1 MTTPSS
7 KSPSPKTSSTTS
19 KLRHPALRGLVA
31 GLGAG
36 LLVMLAAGLNPLAAS
51 DRPALALL
59 AVTLSLPLGALLSR
73 RPSSARDAGGLGLAA
88 LVAALLLAAC
98 VSLFEPALF
107 VRTASWCVAAALLGV
122 SVGSI
127 GRGAGVAA
135 TAFWLLL
142 CGLPFFYW
150 KLPAF
155 TATAETWALQ
165 GCPWLG
171 FAQDAVG
178 GDPLRRPV
186 LYLGHWS
193 QLSGA
198 TGLGMLEASTLWL
211 AAVPAFAALIVA
223 SMGGLKREQT
233 ENPAVMERAGA

>member
-7 KSPSPKTSSTTS
+7 KSPSPRTSSTTS
-19 KLRHPALRGLVA
+19 KLRHPALFGLAA

-36 LLVMLAAGLNPLAAS
+36 LLMVSAAGLNPLAAS

-59 AVTLSLPLGALLSR
+59 AVSISLPLGALLSR
-73 RPSSARDAGGLGLAA
+73 RPESVRDAGGLGLAA
-88 LVAALLLAAC
+88 VVAALLLAASVC
-98 VSLFEPALF
+98 LFEPALF

-150 KLPAF
+150 KLPVLG
-155 TATAETWALQ
+155 ATAETWALQ

-171 FAQDAVG
+171 FAQDAIG

-193 QLSGA
+193 KLSDA

-211 AAVPAFAALIVA
+211 AAAPAFAALIAA
-223 SMGGLKREQT
+223 SWSGLKHEQT
-233 ENPAVMERAGA
+233 QNPAVMERAGA

>member
-1 MTTPSS
+1 MTTTSS

-19 KLRHPALRGLVA
+19 KLRHPALRGLAA
-31 GLGAG
+31 GLCAG
-36 LLVMLAAGLNPLAAS
+36 LLVVLAAGLNPLAAT

-59 AVTLSLPLGALLSR
+59 AVTLSLPLGAVLAR
-73 RPSSARDAGGLGLAA
+73 RPSDVRDAGGLGLAA
-88 LVAALLLAAC
+88 LVAALLLAAS

-107 VRTASWCVAAALLGV
+107 VRTASWCAAAALLGAC
-122 SVGSI
+122 VGSV
-127 GRGAGVAA
+127 GRGAGVAV
-135 TAFWLLL
+135 TALWLML

-150 KLPAF
+150 RLPF
-155 TATAETWALQ
+155 LNSSAETWALQ

-193 QLSGA
+193 ELSSA

-211 AAVPAFAALIVA
+211 AAVPAFAALIVT
-223 SMGGLKREQT
+223 SMGGLNREQT
-233 ENPAVMERAGA
+233 ENPAVLERAGA